1 MQEDYNVRKDC
12 NKSSQAN
19 PTEVYFWCAIW
30 LIYLLACHFT
40 KHENTLNICSVYLFH
55 TVTIVSI
62 YLEYPLILLLKYV
75 RFAYTHTHIYIHI
88 YTMSRAFCF
97 SFELLSKN
105 YLWFSFN
112 IHSLYH
118 SMGHGRHWI
127 CLWTTIY
134 HNTPV
139 KYHSMYL

>member
-75 RFAYTHTHIYIHI
+75 RFAYTHTHIYI
-88 YTMSRAFCF
+88 YT
-97 SFELLSKN
+97 
-105 YLWFSFN
+105 Y
-112 IHSLYH
+112 
-118 SMGHGRHWI
+118 
-127 CLWTTIY
+127 IY
-134 HNTPV
+134 HVTCFLFFIWTIIQKLPMVLFQYTFTIPFYGPWKALNMPLNN
-139 KYHSMYL
+139 HLP